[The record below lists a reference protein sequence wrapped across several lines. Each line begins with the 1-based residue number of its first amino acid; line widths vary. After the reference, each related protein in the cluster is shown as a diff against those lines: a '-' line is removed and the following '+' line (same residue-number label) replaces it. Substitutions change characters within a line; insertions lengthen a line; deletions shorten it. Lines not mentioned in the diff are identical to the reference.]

1 MKQKIRKYIKE
12 IIIFVLIVV
21 VASNAISIYRSGDLN
36 KAPLQLSTVTLS
48 DNTQYTIDKS
58 KPILIY
64 FWATWCP
71 VCKVTGPN
79 IQRVSEDFQVLSIA
93 TQSGSNQEIKSYL
106 EKHGLNYKVINDH
119 DGSLA
124 NHIGI
129 NMFPTTIIYDT
140 NQDVIFSDV
149 GYSSTW
155 SLKLK
160 MIWAKF

>member
-1 MKQKIRKYIKE
+1 LIILKYIKE
-12 IIIFVLIVV
+12 IIIFVVIVV
-21 VASNAISIYRSGDLN
+21 LASNAISMYRSGDLN

-71 VCKVTGPN
+71 ICKVIGPN
-79 IQRVSEDFQVLSIA
+79 IEKISEDFQVLSIA
-93 TQSGSNQEIKSYL
+93 TQSRSNQEIKSYL
-106 EKHGLNYKVINDH
+106 EKYGLDYKVINDK
-119 DGSLA
+119 DGSLT

-129 NMFPTTIIYDT
+129 NMLPTTIIYDE
-140 NQDVIFSDV
+140 NQNVIFSDV

-155 SLKLK
+155 SLRLK
-160 MIWAKF
+160 MLWAKF